1 MPVNAVIPLS
11 LYIHFPWCVRKCPYC
26 DFNSHA
32 LREQQ
37 DDEAYV
43 DALLADL
50 DMHLPQIWGRPVR
63 SVFFGGGTPSLM
75 SGTAM
80 ARLMSE
86 LRARLGLGP
95 DVEITLEANPGTVDS
110 GHFQAYAEAGINRL
124 SLGVQSMDNQ
134 RLQSL
139 GRIHSVEESL
149 SAIEQARGA
158 GFDNIN
164 LDLMFG
170 LPGQTLDSAMEE
182 LEQALATAPSHL
194 SYYQLTLE
202 PNTLFHRQPPQLP
215 QDELIDDIHEA
226 GMQMLASHG
235 YRRYEVS
242 AFAREGRRCRHNIN
256 YWLYGDYLGIGAG
269 AHSKLSDTTGGKSRR
284 LVKQK
289 HPEHYLRTAGSADSL
304 VQELT
309 VASEELP
316 FEFMM
321 NALRLIDGFEPG
333 LFTER
338 TGLPWEQ
345 VSDIVEAASNEGL
358 MLQGADSIQ
367 ASETGLRFLNDLL
380 TRFLP
385 D

>member
-32 LREQQ
+32 LRQQQ

-50 DMHLPQIWGRPVR
+50 EMHLPQIWGRPVR

-75 SGTAM
+75 SGAAM

-110 GHFQAYAEAGINRL
+110 GHFRAYAEAGINRL

-134 RLQSL
+134 HLQSL

-149 SAIEQARGA
+149 AAIEQARSA

-170 LPGQTLDSAMEE
+170 LPGQTLDTAMEE
-182 LEQALATAPSHL
+182 LERALATAPSHL

-242 AFAREGRRCRHNIN
+242 AFALEGRRCRHNIN

-269 AHSKLSDTTGGKSRR
+269 AHSKLSDATSGKIRR

-304 VQELT
+304 VQGLT

-321 NALRLIDGFEPG
+321 NALRLIDGFETG

-345 VSDIVEAASNEGL
+345 VSDIIEAASNEGL
-358 MLQGADSIQ
+358 MLRGADSIQ